1 MKQKP
6 IKHHMDGLI
15 ALLLFGVFAVCILAV
30 LLTGADAYRRLTQR
44 DRAAYERRTC
54 VQYVATRVRQSDRLD
69 GVRLEEFNG
78 TDCLV
83 LDAEE
88 EYVTRIYCH
97 DGWIMELYCA
107 AGLEMDTEDGEP
119 VMAAEGLGFT
129 LDDGL
134 LTITA
139 TDSQGTEQ
147 TLLLSLRGGEGETP

>member
-1 MKQKP
+1 M
-6 IKHHMDGLI
+6 

-107 AGLEMDTEDGEP
+107 AGLEMDPEDGEP

-129 LDDGL
+129 LEDGL